1 MRKTLLLA
9 LLATIVATGSAFAGA
24 TITIQNNDAANLGFN
39 DPTPATPVG
48 GNPGTT
54 LGEQRLN
61 AFKFAAN
68 IWGNVLQSPVPIVIA
83 ATFSPINS
91 TANPCTATS
100 AILGQAS
107 AVGFISD
114 FTNAPLAH
122 VAYPIALANSLAGRD
137 LNPGVA
143 DINAQFNALV
153 DNPTCL
159 GTTNWYYGLDG
170 NHGIHIDLV
179 SVLLHEFAHGLGFAG
194 NIRTDGGTFSG
205 GGVPSVFD
213 IHTFDNQAGLRWD
226 QMSSQQRLVSMV
238 NTGHL
243 AWDGSL
249 TKAHAATLLKPIT
262 FLAVNSPSII
272 ARGFDIGTASFGTAV
287 DNITLTGDIV
297 AATDAADFI
306 GPSTTDGCSAYTN
319 ANAVAGKWALVDRGG
334 NAAGEPP
341 CTFVLKA
348 QNAQAA
354 GAIGIIIADNRQ
366 ETCQPPGMSGSDGS
380 ITIPVVSISQNDGAA
395 IRGQAA
401 NGVNATLRFDPTHLA
416 GATAEGL
423 PRLYAPCTLAPGSS
437 IYHFDVSASPNLLM
451 EPAIS
456 DDLNHGLDLTLD
468 ELRDI
473 GWQISAPKGGRTI
486 LRRF

>member
-1 MRKTLLLA
+1 MLKTLLLA
-9 LLATIVATGSAFAGA
+9 LLATIFATGSVFAA
-24 TITIQNNDAANLGFN
+24 TITIQNNDAANQGFN
-39 DPTPATPVG
+39 DPTPATPIG

-61 AFKFAAN
+61 AFKAAAN
-68 IWGNVLQSPVPIVIA
+68 IWGELLESPVPIIIG

-91 TANPCTATS
+91 TGNPCTSTS

-107 AVGFISD
+107 AVGYLAD
-114 FTNAPLAH
+114 FTNAPLPH

-153 DNPTCL
+153 DNATCL

-170 NHGIHIDLV
+170 NHGTNIDLV
-179 SVLLHEFAHGLGFAG
+179 SVLLHEFGHGLGFAG
-194 NIRTDGGTFSG
+194 NISTNSGNFVGGGGT
-205 GGVPSVFD
+205 PSVFD
-213 IHTFDNQAGLRWD
+213 IHIFDNQAGLRWD
-226 QMSSQQRLVSMV
+226 QMTSQQRLVSMI
-238 NTGHL
+238 NTGRL
-243 AWDGSL
+243 AFDGPL
-249 TKAHAATLLKPIT
+249 TKAHAATLLKPVT
-262 FLAVNSPSII
+262 VLSVTSPSII
-272 ARGFDIGTASFGTAV
+272 ARGFDIGTASFGTPV
-287 DNITLTGDIV
+287 DNITLSGNVV

-319 ANAVAGKWALVDRGG
+319 PGAVAGKWALVDRGG

-354 GAIGIIIADNRQ
+354 GAIGIIIADNRA
-366 ETCQPPGMSGSDGS
+366 ETCQPPGMSGSDAS
-380 ITIPVVSISQNDGAA
+380 ITIPVISISQNDGAA
-395 IRGQAA
+395 IRGQVA
-401 NGVNATLRFDPTHLA
+401 NGVNATLHLDPTHLA
-416 GATAEGL
+416 GATDQGS

-437 IYHFDVSASPNLLM
+437 IYHFDVTAVPNLLM
-451 EPAIS
+451 EPFIS
-456 DDLNHGLDLTLD
+456 DDLTHTPDLTLD

-473 GWQISAPKGGRTI
+473 GWKIAAPKGGRTI

>member
-9 LLATIVATGSAFAGA
+9 SLAILLATGSAFAA

-61 AFKFAAN
+61 AFKAAAN
-68 IWGNVLQSPVPIVIA
+68 IWGSILQSPVPIVIA

-91 TANPCTATS
+91 TGNPCTATS

-107 AVGFISD
+107 AVGFVAD
-114 FTNAPLAH
+114 FTNAPLPH

-137 LNPGVA
+137 LNPGVP

-159 GTTNWYYGLDG
+159 GATNWYYGLDG
-170 NHGIHIDLV
+170 NHGNHIDLV
-179 SVLLHEFAHGLGFAG
+179 SVLLHEFGHGLGFAG
-194 NIRTDGGTFSG
+194 NIRTDSGNFSG
-205 GGVPSVFD
+205 GGGTPSVFD
-213 IHTFDNQAGLRWD
+213 IHIFDNQAGLRWD
-226 QMSSQQRLVSMV
+226 QMIPQQRLVSMI
-238 NTGHL
+238 NTGRL
-243 AWDGSL
+243 AWDGAL
-249 TKAHAATLLKPIT
+249 TKAHAATLLKPVT
-262 FLAVNSPSII
+262 FLAVNSPSLI
-272 ARGFDIGTASFGTAV
+272 ARGFDIGTATFGTAV
-287 DNITLTGDIV
+287 ENITLTGDVV
-297 AATDAADFI
+297 AATDPADFI

-319 ANAVAGKWALVDRGG
+319 PAAVAGKWALVDRGG

-354 GAIGIIIADNRQ
+354 GAIGIIIADNRA
-366 ETCQPPGMSGSDGS
+366 ETCQPPGMSGSDAS
-380 ITIPVVSISQNDGAA
+380 ITIPVISISQNDGAA
-395 IRGQAA
+395 IRGQVA
-401 NGVNATLRFDPTHLA
+401 NGVNATLHFDPTHLA
-416 GATAEGL
+416 GATSEGL

-437 IYHFDVSASPNLLM
+437 IYHFDVAASPNLLM

-456 DDLNHGLDLTLD
+456 DDLDHSLDLTLD
-468 ELRDI
+468 QLRDI
-473 GWQISAPKGGRTI
+473 GWKISSPQGRTI